1 MPTRSASRIFVF
13 GRSKEPPVTY
23 KKRTHTCGEL
33 RKSEVGK
40 TATLT
45 GWVDSRRDLGGVI
58 FIDLRDRYGKTQVVF
73 APQHNAEAHSSA
85 DVLRSEFVL
94 SVTGKVAP
102 RPAGTE
108 NPDLPT
114 GEIDIEATELNVL
127 NKAETPPFQIEEESE
142 ASEDIRLKYRYL
154 DLRRP
159 NMQRNLLMRHKTYQA
174 VRSFYDRNGFVEIET
189 PILMKSTPEGARD
202 YLVPS
207 RIHRGKFFALPQ
219 SPQTYKQILMVSGFD
234 RYFQI
239 VKCFRDED
247 FRADRQAEFTQI
259 DVEMSFVDEADVIA
273 MTEGCIADV
282 FDKVMGTK
290 ITAPF
295 PRMSYREAMET
306 YGSDK
311 PNTGFGL
318 KIKDCS
324 SVVATSSFRVFS
336 DAVKKGGVVAGI
348 CIPGLVN
355 YTRNQL
361 DGLTDYVKS
370 IGAGGLVYMK
380 MHVEKIENSVEKFV
394 SADESAKIAA
404 AVGAQAGDLVLII
417 SGAWQKALTILGSLR
432 LEMANRLKLVTE
444 SSWNFLWV
452 LDFPL
457 LEFSEEEKRF
467 VSVHHPFTSPKEE
480 DVSLIEKDPSKVRA
494 RAYDLVLNGTEIA
507 GGSIRIHHKEL
518 QSKVFSLLG
527 IADEEA
533 KKKFGFLLEAFKYG
547 APPHGGI
554 AYGFDR
560 LVMMMAGEDSIRDV
574 IAFPKT
580 SSAMSLMDDSPSE
593 VAKKQLDELHIRIV

>member
-1 MPTRSASRIFVF
+1 MPTRLASRIFVF
-13 GRSKEPPVTY
+13 RPSKETLVTY

-33 RKSEVGK
+33 RGTDIGK

-73 APQHNAEAHSSA
+73 APQHNADVHKSA
-85 DVLRSEFVL
+85 EVLRSEFVI
-94 SVTGKVAP
+94 SVSGKIAR

-114 GEIDIEATELNVL
+114 GEIDIEATELTVL
-127 NKAETPPFQIEEESE
+127 NKAETPPFQIEQETQ

-154 DLRRP
+154 DLRRS
-159 NMQRNLLMRHKTYQA
+159 NMQKNLLMRHKAYQV
-174 VRSFYDRNGFVEIET
+174 VRSYYDRNGFVEVET

-207 RIHRGKFFALPQ
+207 RIHRGKFYALPQ
-219 SPQTYKQILMVSGFD
+219 SPQTYKQILMVAGFD

-259 DVEMSFVDEADVIA
+259 DVEMSFVDENDVIT
-273 MTEGCIADV
+273 MTEGCIAEMFEKVLDV
-282 FDKVMGTK
+282 KLNLH
-290 ITAPF
+290 F
-295 PRMSYREAMET
+295 PRMSYKEAMET

-311 PNTGFGL
+311 PDTRFDL
-318 KIKDCS
+318 KIRDCS
-324 SVVATSSFRVFS
+324 DVVASSRFRVFS
-336 DAVKKGGVVAGI
+336 DTVKKGGIVAGI
-348 CIPGLVN
+348 CFPGLSN

-361 DGLTDYVKS
+361 DGLTDFVKS
-370 IGAGGLVYMK
+370 LGAGGLVYMK
-380 MHVEKIENSVEKFV
+380 MHADKIENSVEKFV
-394 SADESAKIAA
+394 SAEESAGIAA
-404 AVGAQAGDLVLII
+404 KLGAKIGDLVLII
-417 SGAWQKALTILGSLR
+417 SGAWQKALSILGALR
-432 LEMANRLKLVTE
+432 LEMANRLNLIPLNK
-444 SSWNFLWV
+444 WNFLWV
-452 LDFPL
+452 VDFPL

-467 VSVHHPFTSPKEE
+467 AAVHHPFTSPKEE
-480 DVSLIEKDPSKVRA
+480 DVSMIDSDPSKIRA

-507 GGSIRIHHKEL
+507 GGSIRIHRKEL

-527 IADEEA
+527 IGDEEA
-533 KKKFGFLLEAFKYG
+533 RQKFGFLLEAFKYG

-560 LVMMMAGEDSIRDV
+560 IVMLLAGEDSIRDV